1 MVNRKPEGRYFWLGL
16 GCAQT
21 ASNTLPFI
29 DSTLRHPGCKMV
41 GLYGKVLAIGA
52 SWRHNRCC
60 NALILSF
67 PRRRRAWFNGL
78 RNNMGH
84 PSQIRLAA

>member
-1 MVNRKPEGRYFWLGL
+1 MVNRKAEGRYFWLGSR
-16 GCAQT
+16 CAQT

-41 GLYGKVLAIGA
+41 GLFGQVLAIGA
-52 SWRHNRCC
+52 SWRHNRGC

-78 RNNMGH
+78 WSNAVH
-84 PSQIRLAA
+84 PPQIRLAA